1 MEEERYDR
9 RIFARNLQRHLNR
22 IEMKPAHLAEYLD
35 VSKSTVSS
43 WLSAQ
48 KTPRMDKV
56 STMAYIFGTTCADL
70 LEEREQPTT
79 TKGDELLAALQ
90 SNPTKLMLAEWIC
103 RLNEDQ
109 LRMVEGIL
117 HAVIGKSEE

>member
-1 MEEERYDR
+1 MDTTGK
-9 RIFARNLQRHLNR
+9 RIKRARKAIGYTQT
-22 IEMKPAHLAEYLD
+22 ELAEKIG
-35 VSKSTVSS
+35 VK
-43 WLSAQ
+43 
-48 KTPRMDKV
+48 
-56 STMAYIFGTTCADL
+56 CAAIHKYENGLVVNLKRDTIDL
-70 LEEREQPTT
+70 LASALNVKPSYLLCIDEEQPTT

>member
-1 MEEERYDR
+1 MESHDLSFRDMERITGIPY
-9 RIFARNLQRHLNR
+9 QTLNR
-22 IEMKPAHLAEYLD
+22 YALGLRSPKITVIPELAKKMNVSDRWLMGLD
-35 VSKSTVSS
+35 
-43 WLSAQ
+43 
-48 KTPRMDKV
+48 
-56 STMAYIFGTTCADL
+56 
-70 LEEREQPTT
+70 EEQPTT

-117 HAVIGKSEE
+117 HAVIGKSDE